1 MNSAKVYLNRVRAL
15 DLKINQLIEERDDLR
30 LIATG
35 NSSPRLDP
43 NKVQTF
49 GGGDVMARNVERY
62 VELENHITKLIDRY
76 VDMKDR
82 VIGEIHALEDP
93 RYVEILYLRY
103 VKFKR
108 FEEIAVLMHY
118 NFDYVRRLHGE
129 ALEEFKRIH
138 NI

>member
-1 MNSAKVYLNRVRAL
+1 MNSAKAYLNRVKAL
-15 DLKINQLIEERDDLR
+15 DTKINHLIEERDDLR

-43 NKVQTF
+43 NKVQTS

-82 VIGEIHALEDP
+82 VIREIHALDDP
-93 RYVEILYLRY
+93 RYVEILYQRY
-103 VKFKR
+103 IKFRR
-108 FEEIAVLMHY
+108 FEEIAVLMNY
-118 NFDYVRRLHGE
+118 NFNYIRQLHGN
-129 ALEEFKRIH
+129 ALNEFGRIH

>member
-1 MNSAKVYLNRVRAL
+1 MNSAKVYLNRVKAL
-15 DLKINQLIEERDDLR
+15 DTKINQLIEERDDLR

-43 NKVQTF
+43 NKVQTS

-82 VIGEIHALEDP
+82 VIREIHALDDP

-103 VKFKR
+103 VKFRR
-108 FEEIAVLMHY
+108 FEEIAVLMNY
-118 NFDYVRRLHGE
+118 NFNYIRQLHGN
-129 ALEEFKRIH
+129 ALNEFARIH

>member
-1 MNSAKVYLNRVRAL
+1 MNSAKVYLNRVKAL
-15 DLKINQLIEERDDLR
+15 DTKINQLIEERDDLR

-43 NKVQTF
+43 NKVQTS
-49 GGGDVMARNVERY
+49 GSGDVMARNVERY

-82 VIGEIHALEDP
+82 VIREIHALDDP

-103 VKFKR
+103 VKFRR
-108 FEEIAVLMHY
+108 FEEIAVLMNY
-118 NFDYVRRLHGE
+118 NFNYIRQLHGN
-129 ALEEFKRIH
+129 ALNEFARIH